1 MAGLKESQI
10 IFKHRAMTP
19 VQILK
24 HTQFKNPVILKML
37 NIDVHVQFP
46 SQATKNSW

>member
-19 VQILK
+19 VQILEQ
-24 HTQFKNPVILKML
+24 TQFKNPVILKML
-37 NIDVHVQFP
+37 NNRRPRPVSFTSH
-46 SQATKNSW
+46 KK